1 VPYVD
6 RIRAKT
12 AVAAATGLAEADFHA
27 RPAGGGAWYVWE
39 RDIMKM
45 PIDDQV
51 WAVLPSGKVIRAVA
65 DGHPWLP
72 ATDLTGDLD
81 APDDQA

>member
-1 VPYVD
+1 VN
-6 RIRAKT
+6 RKGAKS
-12 AVAAATGLAEADFHA
+12 AVAAAIGLTEADFQA

-65 DGHPWLP
+65 DGHPWLL
-72 ATDLTGDLD
+72 ATDLTGDFEERW
-81 APDDQA
+81 DDQG